1 MCLCRQPLE
10 ADREENINLITVLGA
25 SGFIGSHLVRKL
37 KSQGYNYYAPEKDE
51 DISMRNLGNVIYCI
65 GLTADFRTKPFDT
78 VDAHVCYLLKVLK
91 QYKFDS
97 FLYLSSTRVY
107 GIREDTAYEEDI
119 IHNQPLDF
127 NDLYNI
133 SKIMGEAT
141 CFAAG
146 KDKMRVARLSNV
158 YGYDSKS
165 ENFIFS
171 LIRDALRKKRIVLNT
186 TLDSS
191 KDHVSVH
198 DVVKILPE
206 IAVKGKNKIY
216 NVASGENITAGQIVD
231 MLSKLTG
238 CCVEVVA
245 NAERICFPNIHI
257 GRIKEEFNL
266 NPSRILDDLESL
278 ITEYKNS

>member
-1 MCLCRQPLE
+1 M
-10 ADREENINLITVLGA
+10 NLITVLGA

-37 KSQGYNYYAPEKDE
+37 KSQGYDYYAPEKDE
-51 DISMRNLGNVIYCI
+51 DISMGNLGNVIYCI

-78 VDAHVCYLLKVLK
+78 VDAHVCYLLKILK

-107 GIREDTAYEEDI
+107 GIREDTAYEEDV

-133 SKIMGEAT
+133 SKIMGESI

-146 KDKMRVARLSNV
+146 KDNMRVVRLSNV

-171 LIRDALRKKRIVLNT
+171 LIRDALRKKKIVLNAT
-186 TLDSS
+186 RDSS

-198 DVVKILPE
+198 DVVRILPE
-206 IAVKGKNKIY
+206 IAVKGKHKIY
-216 NVASGENITAGQIVD
+216 NVASGENVSAGQIID
-231 MLSKLTG
+231 RLSSLTG
-238 CCVEVVA
+238 CSVEVAA
-245 NAERICFPNIHI
+245 NAERICFPNIYI
-257 GRIKEEFNL
+257 SRIKEEFDFK
-266 NPSRILDDLESL
+266 PSRILNDLERL
-278 ITEYKNS
+278 ISEYKNF

>member
-1 MCLCRQPLE
+1 M
-10 ADREENINLITVLGA
+10 NLITVLGA

-37 KSQGYNYYAPEKDE
+37 KSQGYDYYAPEKDE
-51 DISMRNLGNVIYCI
+51 DVSMRNLGNVIYCI
-65 GLTADFRTKPFDT
+65 GLTADFRAKPFDT

-127 NDLYNI
+127 SDLYNI
-133 SKIMGEAT
+133 SKIMGESL

-146 KDKMRVARLSNV
+146 KDKMRVVRLSNV

-171 LIRDALRKKRIVLNT
+171 LIRDALREKKIVLNT
-186 TLDSS
+186 T
-191 KDHVSVH
+191 
-198 DVVKILPE
+198 
-206 IAVKGKNKIY
+206 GF
-216 NVASGENITAGQIVD
+216 Q
-231 MLSKLTG
+231 
-238 CCVEVVA
+238 
-245 NAERICFPNIHI
+245 
-257 GRIKEEFNL
+257 
-266 NPSRILDDLESL
+266 
-278 ITEYKNS
+278 

>member
-1 MCLCRQPLE
+1 MM
-10 ADREENINLITVLGA
+10 NFTVLGA
-25 SGFIGSHLVRKL
+25 SGFIGSNLVRWL
-37 KSQGYNYYAPEKDE
+37 QSQGSSCWSPMRGE
-51 DISMRNLGNVIYCI
+51 DLLSHSLGHIIYCI
-65 GLTADFRTKPFDT
+65 GLTADFRAKPFDT

-91 QYKFDS
+91 QCKFDS

-127 NDLYNI
+127 SDLYNI
-133 SKIMGEAT
+133 SKIMGESI

-146 KDKMRVARLSNV
+146 KPNVRVVRLSNV

-171 LIRDALRKKRIVLNT
+171 LIRDALRKKKIVLNT

-191 KDHVSVH
+191 KDYISVY
-198 DVVKILPE
+198 DLVNILPE
-206 IAVKGKNKIY
+206 IAIHGRHKIY
-216 NVASGENITAGQIVD
+216 NVASGENISAGQIVD

-238 CCVEVVA
+238 CIVEVDK
-245 NAERICFPNIHI
+245 NAERICFPNICI
-257 GRIKEEFNL
+257 SRMKEEFDFR
-266 NPSRILDDLESL
+266 PSRILDDLGKL
-278 ITEYKNS
+278 INDYKIVEGAEK

>member
-1 MCLCRQPLE
+1 M
-10 ADREENINLITVLGA
+10 NLITVLGA

-37 KSQGYNYYAPEKDE
+37 KSQGYDYYAPEKDE
-51 DISMRNLGNVIYCI
+51 DISKRNLGNVIYCI

-107 GIREDTAYEEDI
+107 GVREDTAYEEDV
-119 IHNQPLDF
+119 IHSQPLIPG
-127 NDLYNI
+127 DLYNI
-133 SKIMGEAT
+133 SKIMGESI

-146 KDKMRVARLSNV
+146 KDNVRVVRLSNV

-171 LIRDALRKKRIVLNT
+171 LIRDALRGRKIVLNT
-186 TLDSS
+186 TRDSN
-191 KDHVSVH
+191 KDHISVH
-198 DVVKILPE
+198 DVVRILPE

-231 MLSKLTG
+231 TLSKLTG
-238 CCVEVVA
+238 CIVEVDS
-245 NAERICFPNIHI
+245 NAERICFPSINIS
-257 GRIKEEFNL
+257 RIKEEFNFT
-266 NPSRILDDLESL
+266 PSCILDDLEIL